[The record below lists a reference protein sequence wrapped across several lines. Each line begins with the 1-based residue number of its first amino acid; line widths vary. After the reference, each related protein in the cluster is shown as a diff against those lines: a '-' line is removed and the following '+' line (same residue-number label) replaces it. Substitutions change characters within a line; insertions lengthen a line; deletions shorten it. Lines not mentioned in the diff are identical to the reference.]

1 MSYVIFALTGDYS
14 KVAEEIEKELSKEK
28 GVSSEMVDKLPVGDL
43 RALVRRLSKENIDN
57 KQTISLLKEELNEL
71 YLKYDAICAA
81 FGEMNHFIQEAAK
94 VPTRHSIEK

>member
-14 KVAEEIEKELSKEK
+14 KVAEKIEKEWSKEK

>member
-81 FGEMNHFIQEAAK
+81 FGEMNHFI
-94 VPTRHSIEK
+94 